1 MRGNLLHMN
10 STISTF
16 TESNFTQH
24 CDLVAATDVHLK
36 AIIDEHG
43 YPPFWSR
50 TPGFATMV
58 HIILEQQ
65 VSLASAKAAFLKLQ
79 EKIGHITPHKV
90 LQLTDEELKACYFS
104 RQKITYTRHLA
115 AAVSSGVLD
124 LEALAGMD
132 NDSIRAALKQLK
144 GVGDW
149 TVDVFLM
156 MALHRTDV
164 FPHGDI
170 ALLKSIKEVKGLPAD
185 TPKAALLQIADTW
198 KPYRTVAA
206 YLLWHAYLERR
217 KPKSKKL

>member
-1 MRGNLLHMN
+1 MDGA
-10 STISTF
+10 ISTF
-16 TESNFTQH
+16 TEGNFNAC

-36 AIIDEHG
+36 AIIDNHG

-79 EKIGHITPHKV
+79 EKIGHITPNKV

-115 AAVSSGVLD
+115 NAVSSGVLD

-170 ALLKSIKEVKGLPAD
+170 ALLKSIKEVKGLPTD
-185 TPKAALLQIADTW
+185 TPKAELLQIADAW

>member
-1 MRGNLLHMN
+1 M
-10 STISTF
+10 
-16 TESNFTQH
+16 
-24 CDLVAATDVHLK
+24 VAITDMHLK
-36 AIIDEHG
+36 AIIDKHG

-79 EKIGHITPHKV
+79 EKIGHITPGKV

-104 RQKITYTRHLA
+104 RQKITYTKYLA
-115 AAVSSGVLD
+115 TEVSRGVLD
-124 LEALAGMD
+124 LEALPEMD
-132 NDSIRAALKQLK
+132 NGSIRAALKQLK
-144 GVGDW
+144 GIGDW

-170 ALLKSIKEVKGLPAD
+170 ALLKSIKEVKGLPMD
-185 TPKAALLQIADTW
+185 TPKAALMQIADTW
-198 KPYRTVAA
+198 KPYRTIAA
-206 YLLWHAYLERR
+206 YLLWHAYLQRR
-217 KPKSKKL
+217 KPESKKL

>member
-1 MRGNLLHMN
+1 MN
-10 STISTF
+10 TTISTF
-16 TESNFTQH
+16 TEGDFNAH
-24 CDLVAATDVHLK
+24 CDLVAATDGHLK
-36 AIIDEHG
+36 AIIDNHG

-79 EKIGHITPHKV
+79 EKIGHITPSKV

-104 RQKITYTRHLA
+104 RQKIAYTKHLA
-115 AAVSSGVLD
+115 TEVNCSRLD
-124 LEALAGMD
+124 LGALAGME

-164 FPHGDI
+164 FPQGDI

-185 TPKAALLQIADTW
+185 TPKAALLQLADTW